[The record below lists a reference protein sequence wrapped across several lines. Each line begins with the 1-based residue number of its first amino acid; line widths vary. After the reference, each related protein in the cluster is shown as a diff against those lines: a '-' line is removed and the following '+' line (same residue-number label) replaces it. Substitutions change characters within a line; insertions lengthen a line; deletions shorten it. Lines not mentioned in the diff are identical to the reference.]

1 MNQSNNI
8 PDYLKI
14 QIKQLDQRILDT
26 EKLLNDPDM
35 GTLAQEELDHLK
47 KEKQELINTSSKKS
61 SSPKQN
67 QTNTSYNNCILEVR
81 GAAGGEEAKIWA
93 KDLLRMYLR
102 FVNDKGYKAEQI
114 DDMVLRIK
122 GKSAYEKLKYESGVH
137 RVQRIP
143 ATEKNGRIHTSTA
156 SVAILPV
163 IPPSA
168 IQIKEDELSWHFS
181 RAGGHGGQNVN
192 KVSTAVEL
200 THKPTETIVK
210 CRQERSQQQN
220 REIALE
226 MLRSQLWQQQEEKRL
241 SKIESERKEAVG
253 RGMRAEKIRTYN
265 YPQNR
270 VTDHRIKK
278 NFRLEDII
286 EGRLKKMILTLKQEL

>member
-1 MNQSNNI
+1 MNQTNNI
-8 PDYLKI
+8 PDYLRA
-14 QIKQLDQRILDT
+14 QVKQLDQRILDVK
-26 EKLLNDPDM
+26 KLMNDPNM
-35 GTLAQEELDHLK
+35 NELAQEELERLK
-47 KEKQELINTSSKKS
+47 KEKQTLINISAKPKP
-61 SSPKQN
+61 SPEENYQSDN
-67 QTNTSYNNCILEVR
+67 SYNNCILEVR

-93 KDLLRMYLR
+93 KDLLRMYMR
-102 FVNDKGYKAEQI
+102 FVNNEEYKIKQI
-114 DDMVLRIK
+114 DEMVLRIK
-122 GKSAYEKLKYESGVH
+122 GKGAYEKLKYESGVH

-156 SVAILPV
+156 SVAVLPI
-163 IPPSA
+163 IPSSA
-168 IQIKEDELSWHFS
+168 IEVREDELSWHFS

-200 THKPTETIVK
+200 THKPSQTIVK

-226 MLRSQLWQQQEEKRL
+226 MLRSLLWQKKEEKRL

-278 NFRLEDII
+278 SFRLEDII
-286 EGRLKKMILTLKQEL
+286 EGKLEKIILALK